1 MTAARQVATG
11 AFAGTVGA
19 TAPKAGLTSAG
30 TTQAGA
36 LLIQHEYAEF
46 GTVAASSG
54 ARLPS
59 PSEAGGLQAGDNF
72 IVANLGANALLVY
85 PSLGG
90 KIGTAAANAAL
101 SIPAGKAAKFIVSVA
116 SPLNWVAILSA

>member
-11 AFAGTVGA
+11 AFAGTVGS

-36 LLIQHEYAEF
+36 ALIQHEFAEF

-54 ARLPS
+54 ARLPT
-59 PSEAGGLQAGDNF
+59 PAEAGGLQAGDKYT
-72 IVANLGANALLVY
+72 VANMGANALLVY
-85 PSLGG
+85 PPVGG
-90 KIGTAAANAAL
+90 KVNTLSANAGF
-101 SIPAGKAAKFIVSVA
+101 SVGAGKVADFHVSV
-116 SPLNWVAILSA
+116 SGPLNWVANLSA

>member
-11 AFAGTVGA
+11 AFAGTIGA

-36 LLIQHEYAEF
+36 TLIQHEFAEF
-46 GTVAASSG
+46 GTVGASSG
-54 ARLPS
+54 ARLPT
-59 PSEAGGLQAGDNF
+59 PAEIGGLQAGDNVV
-72 IVANLGANALLVY
+72 VANNGANALLVY
-85 PSLGG
+85 PPVGG

-101 SIPAGKAAKFIVSVA
+101 SIPAGKAAKFFVSVA